1 MKKNL
6 FVALLALTCSFTAC
20 AKDQVITY
28 DQVPEPAKAIVAAH
42 FDATQVAYV
51 LLDKGLFDDEYEVRF
66 NDGRTIE
73 FNKAGELLKVD
84 CKLMEVPSALIPE
97 PVQAYVKASFPNA
110 FITEWGKDDRG
121 RPEVQPPIR
130 VHPNR
135 RLKDEYPICHNR
147 RSNAL
152 GRHRSFSDCLHDDEQ

>member
-42 FDATQVAYV
+42 FDAAQIAYV
-51 LLDKGLFDDEYEVRF
+51 MLDKGLFDDEYEVRF

-84 CKLMEVPSALIPE
+84 CKWNIYFLEKS
-97 PVQAYVKASFPNA
+97 
-110 FITEWGKDDRG
+110 
-121 RPEVQPPIR
+121 
-130 VHPNR
+130 
-135 RLKDEYPICHNR
+135 
-147 RSNAL
+147 
-152 GRHRSFSDCLHDDEQ
+152 

>member
-20 AKDQVITY
+20 ANEQVITY

-42 FDATQVAYV
+42 FDATQIAYV

-73 FNKAGELLKVD
+73 FNEEGELQKVD
-84 CKLMEVPSALIPE
+84 CKRTEVPSALVPE
-97 PVQAYVKASFPNA
+97 PCVVCPAAPFCILPPRPPRIFP
-110 FITEWGKDDRG
+110 
-121 RPEVQPPIR
+121 P
-130 VHPNR
+130 
-135 RLKDEYPICHNR
+135 
-147 RSNAL
+147 
-152 GRHRSFSDCLHDDEQ
+152 

>member
-20 AKDQVITY
+20 ADEQLITY

-51 LLDKGLFDDEYEVRF
+51 MLDKGLFDDEYEVRF

-84 CKLMEVPSALIPE
+84 CKLAEVPSALVPA
-97 PVQAYVKASFPNA
+97 PVLAYIKAQFPSA

-121 RPEVQPPIR
+121 WKAEL
-130 VHPNR
+130 NNGLD
-135 RLKDEYPICHNR
+135 LKFNSKLEFVRI
-147 RSNAL
+147 
-152 GRHRSFSDCLHDDEQ
+152 DD